1 MPRHADRRRAIT
13 GALGESAHAGAWD
26 TGCVIPTAILA
37 GLVLGLWLRWWA
49 VPIVAAAWAV
59 VIVFVADPTSALGGV
74 LLGAANA
81 LVGMLLAVGLRR
93 LFDLAP
99 TGDQPNQ
106 TR

>member
-1 MPRHADRRRAIT
+1 M
-13 GALGESAHAGAWD
+13 
-26 TGCVIPTAILA
+26 IPTAILA

-49 VPIVAAAWAV
+49 VPVVAVAWAV

-81 LVGMLLAVGLRR
+81 IIGVLPAVGLRK
-93 LFDLAP
+93 LFDLAA